1 MLLLLCSRFSWQ
13 EESLWLGLDSL
24 QTGRAG
30 TRCVKATGR
39 VQAPCYTILRFLL
52 DYGKSRN
59 EWDPTFVEG
68 NVLST
73 VDGHTDIVYERTA
86 SPCPRLQWL
95 FPEMSLCMNRYWG
108 REEDGTYVILLR
120 SESKNCPPSRG
131 ELRSNL
137 ISGAWIISPLENESL
152 VMNILELEL
161 GSWWGV
167 PMSRIG
173 LHPWYIWPLL
183 NRVAGLRELFEQSSN
198 HFPEY
203 LWTSLEMPETAISDD
218 IEQTNNTKG
227 RRKDSS
233 ELESSSPENQS
244 DGDDEFESVEND
256 HPPGQFDA
264 HPDSKAV
271 KAHLPED
278 LSTASEQL
286 LDSGIVPVSEY
297 CKKARSIFQGSCR
310 PLEESNDSKNC
321 WTTFSG
327 NLFPVRSK
335 GYLRDRIKQPGGKP
349 LFQTLGFDWI
359 TSHERIDNICA
370 IETGTYQKF
379 RREFKKQGLK
389 EPFIFAINLQVMRK
403 QEKAICCSPSQK
415 RKRKSIESVLML

>member
-1 MLLLLCSRFSWQ
+1 MLISILVAIVVFKFSWQ
-13 EESLWLGLDSL
+13 KKTFWTGIGLL
-24 QTGRAG
+24 QAGREG
-30 TRCVKATGR
+30 TRCVKATSR
-39 VQAPCYTILRFLL
+39 VRAPCYTILRFLL

-86 SPCPRLQWL
+86 SPCPRLRWL
-95 FPEMSLCMNRYWG
+95 FPEMSLYMNRYWG

-120 SESKNCPPSRG
+120 SESKNCPPNQR

-173 LHPWYIWPLL
+173 FHAWYTWPLL
-183 NRVAGLRELFEQSSN
+183 NRVAGIRELFEQSSDY
-198 HFPEY
+198 FPEY
-203 LWTSLEMPETAISDD
+203 LWTSLEMPATAIPDD
-218 IEQTNNTKG
+218 IRQADGAKG
-227 RRKDSS
+227 SRKDSS

-244 DGDDEFESVEND
+244 DEDDELEFAGNGE
-256 HPPGQFDA
+256 PPEQFNA
-264 HPDSKAV
+264 GPDDTVV
-271 KAHLPED
+271 KSPLPKD
-278 LSTASEQL
+278 LRAASEQL
-286 LDSGIVPVSEY
+286 LDSGTIPVSEY

-310 PLEESNDSKNC
+310 PLDESNDSKNC

-327 NLFPVRSK
+327 NLFAVRSK
-335 GYLRDRIKQPGGKP
+335 GYLQDRIKQQAGKP

-359 TSHERIDNICA
+359 TSHERIDNICS

-379 RREFKKQGLK
+379 RRELKKQGMK
-389 EPFIFAINLQVMRK
+389 EPFIFAINLQVIHK
-403 QEKAICCSPSQK
+403 QDNAVCYSPS
-415 RKRKSIESVLML
+415 RKGK